1 MPEEHE
7 GRLGFNYAWK
17 QLLHRAD
24 SCGSF
29 VVCDTTAYDKD
40 LFRLAWKPALAA
52 IAYGSCDN
60 LERCLVDI
68 SPNGIYHVAFDT
80 AQDDSTLQ
88 KAISGFHQCAMLS
101 AHFQLHDVFDAI
113 VINLA
118 SMTGLIEKTNSR
130 NSVPDPIV
138 DVAGQKYVV
147 SDLAIRFG
155 RNYKGQLAAVVAF
168 AVVTRHGNSMRKGW
182 KKASS
187 EKRW

>member
-40 LFRLAWKPALAA
+40 LFQLAWKPALAA
-52 IAYGSCDN
+52 IAYGSCAN
-60 LERCLVDI
+60 MREYLVDKYLI
-68 SPNGIYHVAFDT
+68 THHIAFDT

-118 SMTGLIEKTNSR
+118 NMTGLIEETNGR

-187 EKRW
+187 G